1 VSANDTEQLVDN
13 LIKIFCL
20 LHSRDSFLK
29 AYKYYLSN
37 RLLEKSFEN
46 KDNEKLF
53 LSKLKK
59 ECGISTISKLE
70 SMLSDINL
78 TEA

>member
-1 VSANDTEQLVDN
+1 
-13 LIKIFCL
+13 
-20 LHSRDSFLK
+20 
-29 AYKYYLSN
+29 
-37 RLLEKSFEN
+37 LEKSFEN